1 MFPDDKIWCEG
12 NAEPGEVAW
21 NRAGKMLLEAFDEM
35 RSALEEAATLAPTL
49 ESKPRAKIFRE
60 PAKSLKRRF
69 PRQRPTAARSAA
81 SQKRASS
88 LRVWQAAT
96 AQARLE
102 LDIKGFLPVKKGTEL
117 YSKVQEIAS
126 RLKEEG
132 QGDK

>member
-1 MFPDDKIWCEG
+1 
-12 NAEPGEVAW
+12 
-21 NRAGKMLLEAFDEM
+21 MLLEAFDEM

-49 ESKPRAKIFRE
+49 ESKPMAKIFRE

-69 PRQRPTAARSAA
+69 LRQRPTAARSAA

-102 LDIKGFLPVKKGTEL
+102 LDIKGFRPVKKGTEL

-132 QGDK
+132 QGEK